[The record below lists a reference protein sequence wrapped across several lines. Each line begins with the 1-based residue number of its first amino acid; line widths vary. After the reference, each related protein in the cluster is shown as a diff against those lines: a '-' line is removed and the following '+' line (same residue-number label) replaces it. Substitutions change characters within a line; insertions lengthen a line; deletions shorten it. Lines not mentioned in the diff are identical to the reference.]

1 MCWRFF
7 FHPTVPITFFL
18 QKYIICNLCI
28 YGFLE
33 NIIKTRLVLDNGKKD
48 ENGEEKL
55 STEFYNYGK
64 EEIKRINKKH
74 GHGGH
79 KKKEKED
86 DLAEIEGDLLKE
98 IKELMKD

>member
-1 MCWRFF
+1 MSTSWK
-7 FHPTVPITFFL
+7 TFIRDAAGL
-18 QKYIICNLCI
+18 L
-28 YGFLE
+28 GTTAE
-33 NIIKTRLVLDNGKKD
+33 KD

>member
-1 MCWRFF
+1 MAI
-7 FHPTVPITFFL
+7 VSDVNI
-18 QKYIICNLCI
+18 
-28 YGFLE
+28 LE
-33 NIIKTRLVLDNGKKD
+33 NIITDAAGLRQRQKD